1 VTVCGGNPMPFG
13 NRAITLDQLHMVESW
28 INSGAPNN

>member
-13 NRAITLDQLHMVESW
+13 NRTITLDQLHMVESW
-28 INSGAPNN
+28 INAGALNN